1 MSKHPAPCTV
11 WIVEDSPLEAEVARR
26 ALAPAF
32 DVEVFVDGTSMLE
45 RLASG
50 APPHVLMLDWR
61 LPNLSGIEACR
72 FVRGQF
78 DEMSL
83 PILILTVHSDKAD
96 VVEGLT
102 AGAND
107 YLTKPYD
114 PTELVARVTSLYRT
128 RKLSDDLRSERAQL
142 HELLS
147 SQVEARRQAA
157 IAHAE
162 RLVLLAEAQTA
173 SARAEEANRAKD
185 EFLATVSHELRTP
198 LNAIL
203 GWVTL
208 LRGGNLPPDRVSQA
222 LATID
227 RNVRAQSQLIDDLLD
242 VSRIISGKLSL
253 LMEPTDLVEVVRAAV
268 EAVRPAAADKN
279 IEIRTEVFGI
289 EAPAMGDAS
298 RLEQVVWNLLSNAL
312 KFTPPGGHVTVTI
325 EKGET
330 HNSLSVS
337 DDGEGIPEAALPF
350 IFDRFRQAESSITR
364 SHGGLGLGLA
374 IVRHLVELHA
384 GSITAHSAGSGKGS
398 TFKVVL
404 PRTNETRTKP
414 PPRRGSSTQ
423 LVAPNRLV
431 GVRVLLVED
440 DADGREVIATL
451 LRHQGAQVETASS
464 ARAALAAL
472 DVAVPDVLLSD
483 IGMPDEDGL
492 SLLRKVRARDVTAGG
507 DVPALALTAFAR
519 AEDRAQSELAGF
531 NDFLAKPVESVELI
545 RAIATLTGRPWSE
558 EQP

>member
-1 MSKHPAPCTV
+1 MTKHPAPGTV
-11 WIVEDSPLEAEVARR
+11 WIVEDSPLEADLARR
-26 ALAPAF
+26 TLSPVF
-32 DVEVFVDGTSMLE
+32 DIQVFADGNSMLE
-45 RLASG
+45 RLANG
-50 APPHVLMLDWR
+50 APPHVVMLDWR
-61 LPNLSGIEACR
+61 LPSLSGIEVCR

-83 PILILTVHSDKAD
+83 PILMLTIHADKAD

-157 IAHAE
+157 SAHAE

-208 LRGGNLPPDRVSQA
+208 LRTGNLPAERVSQA
-222 LATID
+222 LSTID
-227 RNVRAQSQLIDDLLD
+227 RNVRAQTQLIDDLLD

-268 EAVRPAAADKN
+268 DGVRPAAADKN
-279 IEIRTEVFGI
+279 IEIRTEVLGI

-298 RLEQVVWNLLSNAL
+298 RLQQVVWNLLSNAL

-337 DDGEGIPEAALPF
+337 DDGEGIAEPALPF

-374 IVRHLVELHA
+374 IVRHLVELHD
-384 GSITAHSAGSGKGS
+384 GTITAHSAGSGKGA
-398 TFKVVL
+398 TFKVIL
-404 PRTNETRTKP
+404 PRTHETRMKP
-414 PPRRGSSTQ
+414 PARRGSSTQ

-431 GVRVLLVED
+431 GVRILLVED

-451 LRHQGAQVETASS
+451 LRHQGAHVETASS
-464 ARAALAAL
+464 ARAALEAL
-472 DVAVPDVLLSD
+472 DASVPDVLLSD

-492 SLLRKVRARDVTAGG
+492 SLLRKVRARDASAGG
-507 DVPALALTAFAR
+507 EVPALALTAFAR
-519 AEDRAQSELAGF
+519 AEDRLQTELAGF
-531 NDFLAKPVESVELI
+531 NDFLRKPVESVELI
-545 RAIATLTGRPWSE
+545 RAIATLTGRPWPE
-558 EQP
+558 EQA